1 MAAAAEVSNAVGRIL
16 SACLPPTSAQI
27 VTEGARAQALSAY
40 ASPTGT
46 LFSVPTQALSRVMKA
61 LKARAGG
68 SAAKTEVED
77 AFMKLVTKVG
87 PPSPRR
93 AATPE
98 THSYPIPHP
107 ASHDPRTRRTTAA

>member
-16 SACLPPTSAQI
+16 SACLPPTSAQF

-87 PPSPRR
+87 PPSPDGLQLPRLTQVPR
-93 AATPE
+93 PAA
-98 THSYPIPHP
+98 
-107 ASHDPRTRRTTAA
+107 HDPRTHRTTAA